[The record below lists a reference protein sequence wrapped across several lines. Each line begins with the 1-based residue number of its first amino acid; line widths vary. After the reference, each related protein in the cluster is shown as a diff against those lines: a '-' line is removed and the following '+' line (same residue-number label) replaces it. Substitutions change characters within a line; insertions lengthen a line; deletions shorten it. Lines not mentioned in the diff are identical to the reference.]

1 MTTDKEIIDNKTI
14 QLLEL
19 LDKYQ
24 QLTTLNREN
33 FINGFFNLS
42 RANFQNE
49 KENVSLIRL
58 SASFVAMKCGF
69 SLDDIEDIK
78 LCASECLNL
87 QRNRSEIIDCTMII
101 DDESL
106 SLIFKL
112 DGKNPRENNEK
123 DKISEM
129 IIQSLMDEYEIN
141 GSEIKVIKNRK

>member
-1 MTTDKEIIDNKTI
+1 ME
-14 QLLEL
+14 EF
-19 LDKYQ
+19 
-24 QLTTLNREN
+24 R
-33 FINGFFNLS
+33 LS
-42 RANFQNE
+42 FQNE

-58 SASFVAMKCGF
+58 SVSFIAMKCGF
-69 SLDDIEDIK
+69 SVDDIEDIK

-87 QRNRSEIIDCTMII
+87 QRNRSKIIDCTMTI

-106 SLIFKL
+106 TLIFKL
-112 DGKNPRENNEK
+112 DGFNPRENNEK

>member
-1 MTTDKEIIDNKTI
+1 ME
-14 QLLEL
+14 EF
-19 LDKYQ
+19 
-24 QLTTLNREN
+24 R
-33 FINGFFNLS
+33 LS
-42 RANFQNE
+42 FQNE

-69 SLDDIEDIK
+69 SIDDIEDIK

-87 QRNRSEIIDCTMII
+87 QRNRSKIIDCTMTI

-106 SLIFKL
+106 TLIFKL
-112 DGKNPRENNEK
+112 DGFNPRENNEK

>member
-1 MTTDKEIIDNKTI
+1 ME
-14 QLLEL
+14 EF
-19 LDKYQ
+19 
-24 QLTTLNREN
+24 R
-33 FINGFFNLS
+33 LS
-42 RANFQNE
+42 FQNE

-58 SASFVAMKCGF
+58 SSSFIAMKCGF
-69 SLDDIEDIK
+69 SVDDIEDIK

-87 QRNRSEIIDCTMII
+87 QRNRSKIIDCTMTI

-106 SLIFKL
+106 TLIFKL
-112 DGKNPRENNEK
+112 DGFNPRENNEK

>member
-1 MTTDKEIIDNKTI
+1 ME
-14 QLLEL
+14 EF
-19 LDKYQ
+19 
-24 QLTTLNREN
+24 R
-33 FINGFFNLS
+33 LS
-42 RANFQNE
+42 FQNE

-58 SASFVAMKCGF
+58 SSSFIAMKFGF
-69 SLDDIEDIK
+69 SVDDIEDIK

-87 QRNRSEIIDCTMII
+87 QRNRSKIIDCTMTI

-106 SLIFKL
+106 TLIFKL
-112 DGKNPRENNEK
+112 DGFNPRENNEK